1 MKNKNLQRKVL
12 AGLVS
17 LSFAAGSPFLFPAT
31 STEAAEA
38 SLYDQYMA
46 NQKDR
51 NSQGR
56 NVASDSDVDR
66 AAKERELEDLKRQ
79 VAEAQRNLHK
89 DNKASASKD
98 ADDTDA
104 SAPTEVGPNDFLSRV
119 RAILYGN
126 GKTSTPPTSDI
137 TSSLTEASAPS
148 SAPMEQTAPSTPAPV
163 MAQPPVQQ
171 RTSDALFDDT
181 RKFNYDWR
189 GTPLAQTIYTVAKI
203 AGKGIVINGDLKGS
217 VYGSLQQAT
226 CGQALDYLSRAYDF
240 NWMTDGNN
248 IIVSTDDKMS
258 QSAVLNVSYLNKAK
272 VVEEM
277 KALGISE
284 GNVYANSET
293 GTVSIMGTPYQIQQ
307 ARQRLQVLDHP
318 VAQCLI
324 VGQLI
329 EIDHGKNLNL
339 GLSYTLPTYS
349 HSAETSNGT
358 TENSSSTLK
367 GWFAPKLAFSASSE
381 ASRALSKGK
390 VIARPMVMALNGE
403 EGSVNFGDQVPIQ
416 TTTATTSS
424 TSVSIEYKDIGTS
437 LKVTPVIN
445 ERTDEVS
452 LKVEAEISNITQWL
466 TAGGNRAPQI
476 ATRKATTSAHLRSGQ
491 SLVIGGLMSST
502 DLDNLSGIPGLMNLP
517 ILGELFK
524 YHSHT
529 RSYAEVYIM
538 LTPYIVTDGG
548 IDTQQL
554 LREAESIKK
563 YTGGTY
569 YGYGHDNGNANGS
582 NGR

>member
-17 LSFAAGSPFLFPAT
+17 LSFAAGSPFILPMT
-31 STEAAEA
+31 LTEAAEA

-46 NQKDR
+46 DQKEQG
-51 NSQGR
+51 SQGR
-56 NVASDSDVDR
+56 NISDSDESNR

-79 VAEAQRNLHK
+79 VAEAQRNL
-89 DNKASASKD
+89 SKD
-98 ADDTDA
+98 KSAKDSSKVDSTSDADR
-104 SAPTEVGPNDFLSRV
+104 SSEVGPNDFLSRV
-119 RAILYGN
+119 RAILYGS
-126 GKTSTPPTSDI
+126 GKTSAPEKTATTEAAQPSIPVSVQTSASETTASVVTPPPTV
-137 TSSLTEASAPS
+137 TQPTES
-148 SAPMEQTAPSTPAPV
+148 
-163 MAQPPVQQ
+163 
-171 RTSDALFDDT
+171 FNDT

-203 AGKGIVINGDLKGS
+203 AGKGVVINGSLKGS

-226 CGQALDYLSRAYDF
+226 CGQALDYLSRAYGF

-248 IIVSTDDKMS
+248 IIVSTDDKMY
-258 QSAVLNVSYLNKAK
+258 QSAVLNVSYLNKDK

-277 KALGISE
+277 KSLGLTENNI
-284 GNVYANSET
+284 YANSET

-307 ARQRLQVLDHP
+307 ARQRLQMLDHP
-318 VAQCLI
+318 IAQCLI

-349 HSAETSNGT
+349 HTAESNNGT
-358 TENSSSTLK
+358 TENSNSTIK

-403 EGSVNFGDQVPIQ
+403 EGSVNFGDSVPIQ

-424 TSVSIEYKDIGTS
+424 TSVSIEYKDVGTT

-445 ERTDEVS
+445 GTTDEVS
-452 LKVEAEISNITQWL
+452 LKVEAEISNIVQWM
-466 TAGGNRAPQI
+466 TVGGNRAPQI
-476 ATRKATTSAHLRSGQ
+476 ATRKATTSARLRSGQ
-491 SLVIGGLMSST
+491 SLVIGGLMSSS

-529 RSYAEVYIM
+529 RTYAEVYIM

-548 IDTQQL
+548 IDTREL
-554 LREAESIKK
+554 LREAESVKK
-563 YTGGTY
+563 FTGGETY
-569 YGYGHDNGNANGS
+569 YGYGLENDNANAS
-582 NGR
+582 NGK